1 MTKKKKTFRKFINE
15 QVLGV
20 KQKEKQFDKFEDF
33 VKDVKGIKPP
43 ENKAASFQEFINE
56 ARGYEFDNDSVDKFD
71 KMVIESKIEREQQ
84 KLEERKTRIEPN
96 PIVLT
101 NEQIEEMNRRRIIEE
116 INEVLKHRVPVLV
129 KMSFQQWLN
138 IPHNKFVFELD
149 EYQAKRLYEQ
159 DMSRVEKYEEL
170 KKKSGKGR
178 NRVAQATSEETA
190 PLPDPIIP
198 AIWGKPATAHAYD
211 DEFEN
216 TQIHQHYSG
225 VNWALASNGTTVQS
239 NSIYSGVYPASK
251 AIDGDTSIAGGFFH
265 SAQGTNEWLQID
277 FGQNRNIDKVVI
289 WNRDANPSGNRLD
302 GYRLEF
308 YTGSYGSGSVV
319 HTISESPGSTLWKKN
334 ISILTASVNC
344 RSIRLVNED
353 ATQPQYLHIQE
364 FQAFESGVGEPTHKS
379 GELDAAWTVV
389 GPSSTPRITDTIN
402 PYDGGWSPAN
412 LPRYNV
418 NTTHRPS
425 FLMLQG
431 NNTSVV
437 VSKPITLATNMLC
450 YVRFSFHSDRNIAD
464 NEVLGELRFGQKN
477 PSNDTIVDFNNHARL
492 LFVHTSTTRLRAQ
505 YNVNISG
512 SQNFVANTNDIDSKG
527 QAIEYA
533 AIHKVGTTYHGW
545 VGTESNWIYLGSHT
559 ANFNSDGR
567 VGLLNSSAES
577 EKIVGFDFVRFIETD
592 KFPF

>member
-84 KLEERKTRIEPN
+84 KLEERKTRIDPN

-116 INEVLKHRVPVLV
+116 INEVLKHRDPVLV

-178 NRVAQATSEETA
+178 NKVAQSQATSEEAA
-190 PLPDPIIP
+190 PLSDPIIP
-198 AIWGKPATAHAYD
+198 AIWGKPATAHPYD
-211 DEFEN
+211 DEFESN
-216 TQIHQHYSG
+216 T
-225 VNWALASNGTTVQS
+225 
-239 NSIYSGVYPASK
+239 
-251 AIDGDTSIAGGFFH
+251 
-265 SAQGTNEWLQID
+265 
-277 FGQNRNIDKVVI
+277 
-289 WNRDANPSGNRLD
+289 
-302 GYRLEF
+302 
-308 YTGSYGSGSVV
+308 
-319 HTISESPGSTLWKKN
+319 
-334 ISILTASVNC
+334 
-344 RSIRLVNED
+344 
-353 ATQPQYLHIQE
+353 
-364 FQAFESGVGEPTHKS
+364 
-379 GELDAAWTVV
+379 LDAAWAAPYNVAAGGGITLA
-389 GPSSTPRITDTIN
+389 TTDTID
-402 PYDGGWSPAN
+402 PYDGGWSPAYQG
-412 LPRYNV
+412 RYNV

-431 NNTSVV
+431 NNVNVQTN
-437 VSKPITLATNMLC
+437 KPITLATNMFC
-450 YVRFSFHSDRNIAD
+450 YVRFSFHSDTIIAN
-464 NEVLGELRFGQKN
+464 NEVLGEIRFGQ
-477 PSNDTIVDFNNHARL
+477 DAYNNTARL
-492 LFVHTSTTRLRAQ
+492 TFANTDSNKLNVD
-505 YNVNISG
+505 YKVNISG
-512 SQNFVANTNDIDSKG
+512 SANNIGSTTDVDSKG
-527 QAIEYA
+527 QAIEYV

-545 VGTESNWIYLGSHT
+545 AGTESNWIYLGSHT
-559 ANFNSDGR
+559 ANY
-567 VGLLNSSAES
+567 NSSGTIRLILNGEEFGQS